1 MKILSISI
9 VLYKTSI
16 YQLRNCIQS
25 LVCLEDIAD
34 LYLIDNSPNS
44 KLKKQK
50 DLLKGTK
57 YIFTNSNLGYAR
69 GHNKALDIASNK
81 KYKYHLIL
89 NADCYFQGT
98 IIEELIG
105 VMNNNLKIGL
115 IMPKI
120 LNPDGSM
127 QKLCKFIPNPIDLIG
142 SYLIKIFNLESIL
155 KPKHLMGD
163 ITYEQT
169 SFVPYLSGCFMF
181 MRWSSLREVGFF
193 DNKFFMY
200 AEDIDLSRRMAEKYL
215 TIYYPKSY
223 VFHEHGRGSFKDFK
237 LLLIHLKNIF
247 IYFNKWG
254 WINDGKRNYLNSK
267 AKKYNS
273 KNIII

>member
-25 LVCLEDIAD
+25 LVCVEDIAD

-44 KLKKQK
+44 KLEKQK
-50 DLLKGTK
+50 DLFKDTK
-57 YIFTNSNLGYAR
+57 YFFINSNLGYAR

-89 NADCYFQGT
+89 NADCYFQGA
-98 IIEELIG
+98 IIDKLVR
-105 VMNNNLKIGL
+105 VMNNNLEIGL

-120 LNPDGSM
+120 LNPDGSI

-142 SYLIKIFNLESIL
+142 SYLIKILHFESIL
-155 KPKHLMGD
+155 KPNHLMAD
-163 ITYEQT
+163 KIYEHK
-169 SFVPYLSGCFMF
+169 SFVPYLSGCFML

-193 DNKFFMY
+193 DSKFFMY

-215 TIYYPKSY
+215 TIYYPGTY
-223 VFHEHGRGSFKDFK
+223 VFHEHGKGSFKDLK
-237 LLLIHLKNIF
+237 LLLIHLKNIC

-254 WINDGKRNYLNSK
+254 WINDSKRNYLNNK
-267 AKKYNS
+267 AKYYNS
-273 KNIII
+273 QIL